1 MDDFLAG
8 PEHIFSILES
18 ALPEVHR
25 MRKEYP
31 DAVVLPG
38 ATSLP
43 PPSGRR
49 KGENRPFRCRS
60 CSGWPAVWFT
70 N

>member
-25 MRKEYP
+25 LRGQYP
-31 DAVVLPG
+31 DAVILPG
-38 ATSLP
+38 ATELP
-43 PPSGRR
+43 TPSDMRR
-49 KGENRPFRCRS
+49 E
-60 CSGWPAVWFT
+60 
-70 N
+70 